1 MNAKAMPATDTNGNK
16 VILEGCTKSDLTLLQ
31 MEVKRPSRM
40 RRFLV
45 RRVPIVSWL
54 PQYSADKAISDL
66 IAGVTVG
73 LTLMPQGLAYAVLA
87 GLEPQVRNHKSDVL
101 SDKEI

>member
-1 MNAKAMPATDTNGNK
+1 MTGKIMPAAGANGNE
-16 VILEGCTKSDLTLLQ
+16 VMLDSFTKSYLTLLQ

-87 GLEPQVRNHKSDVL
+87 GLEPQVK
-101 SDKEI
+101 K